1 MIYDSLIFY
10 EQWSRSI
17 CVGERRNA
25 NPVLC
30 LANVF
35 TFSHCT
41 SLMQWCMLTYR
52 TSWFSCE
59 SHFWVHVLLQY
70 LWVKSSSSWLD
81 ELLSHIAFS
90 APSIISS
97 LPRRGF
103 VTFFESVSVSTSDYT
118 LQGLSSP
125 TTFSLGI
132 CSLLAW
138 HENAA
143 GCSVVFRVYSVAFP
157 LDDLSQSCNK
167 TIRWWSWRQEIHE
180 ASQCIYLDGDLACAS
195 RVVLSIS
202 VYGVGVL
209 TVSI

>member
-1 MIYDSLIFY
+1 MNNDLEVFVLGNVATQILSCAWQMY
-10 EQWSRSI
+10 SRFHT
-17 CVGERRNA
+17 A
-25 NPVLC
+25 PVLC
-30 LANVF
+30 NDVCWRTEHHDFLARV
-35 TFSHCT
+35 TFEYMCCCNISGW
-41 SLMQWCMLTYR
+41 SLHPADLM
-52 TSWFSCE
+52 
-59 SHFWVHVLLQY
+59 SHFPTLHSQRLP
-70 LWVKSSSSWLD
+70 SSHPSPGAVSS
-81 ELLSHIAFS
+81 H
-90 APSIISS
+90 S
-97 LPRRGF
+97 LK
-103 VTFFESVSVSTSDYT
+103 SVSISTSDYT

-157 LDDLSQSCNK
+157 LNDLSQSCNK
-167 TIRWWSWRQEIHE
+167 TIRRWSWRQEINE
-180 ASQCIYLDGDLACAS
+180 ASQCICLDGDLACAS